1 MKLVELKNL
10 TLEQLKAFS
19 ESIDLTPEEKEEVGR
34 LFMAQLSEADLKQNL
49 DWDQATP
56 FEEFLS
62 ELTEEQRLWD
72 DQQQ

>member
-19 ESIDLTPEEKEEVGR
+19 ESGELTPEEKEEVGR
-34 LFMAQLSEADLKQNL
+34 LFMAQLSEADLQQNL

-56 FEEFLS
+56 FEDFLQ
-62 ELTEEQRLWD
+62 ELKEEQRRWD
-72 DQQQ
+72 EQQR